1 MNERDF
7 APKAAADKYETAIGL
22 SSYSNSESTVMSYAM
37 IFETL
42 WIKSGL
48 YPPN

>member
-1 MNERDF
+1 MDF

-37 IFETL
+37 IFEAP